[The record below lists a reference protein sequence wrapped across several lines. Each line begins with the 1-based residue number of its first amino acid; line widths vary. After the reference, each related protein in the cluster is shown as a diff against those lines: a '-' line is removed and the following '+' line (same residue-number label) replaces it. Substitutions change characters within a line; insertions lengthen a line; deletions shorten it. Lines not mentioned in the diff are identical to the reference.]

1 MYYEF
6 AWCSQFSDPFPVFAE
21 GGTKTLWS
29 VLADPW
35 ISSTSQSGNF
45 KNTFITAS
53 FDGDGEDDDHV
64 DGDAGVDDD
73 DDDDDEHF
81 SRKQG

>member
-64 DGDAGVDDD
+64 DGDAA
-73 DDDDDEHF
+73 DDDDEHF